1 MEDLKMDDVNVISI
15 PCFYGYCLEEQ
26 NPIHML
32 VYEKEIGGRKY
43 YYKDPGLTKEIRILP
58 DTPMIYCDPS
68 QIYGYMRMTNNTV
81 IGRPFVKKPFKT
93 DQYTPTPNDYAM
105 YVASVEPLRK
115 YKGVMYYYENGYY
128 SPIDDDRLGH
138 LVLKHFKEDMMKQRS
153 SRYLDEVILSIKPI
167 WECYVQHLP
176 EYPHLIPF
184 SNGILDFNTGIFYPP
199 DPSKFIRWK
208 IDVDFDGR
216 NWNCP
221 VFMTFLNVVTNGNGA
236 LRLRLLEIIGYI
248 LSGDN
253 NAKKFFLFA
262 GVGNSGKSLL
272 INLINSLYPR
282 ECVYC
287 STMNS
292 LGDKFQGYMSGTQL
306 CTFADMPDEV
316 LSSEA
321 VGNIKALTGG
331 DMMPAWKKY
340 QGYDV
345 LEKTTRLLFA
355 TNHPV
360 MLSGSDD
367 AFWDRSC
374 IVPFMVAIPPQ
385 HRDPYLYDRLMY
397 ERTAIVNNA
406 LCAYNNLLLRSNG
419 RVVQFSGEAEAQE
432 LYRLFCNSQ
441 KLLDSSDS
449 VYRRFISEC
458 CAEVAGARVPTQDLY
473 IAYCK
478 FCENNYFRMDP
489 FISFSIRISNY
500 LSNFTK
506 TKASLQGKKLHVY
519 DGLALR

>member
-1 MEDLKMDDVNVISI
+1 
-15 PCFYGYCLEEQ
+15 
-26 NPIHML
+26 
-32 VYEKEIGGRKY
+32 
-43 YYKDPGLTKEIRILP
+43 
-58 DTPMIYCDPS
+58 
-68 QIYGYMRMTNNTV
+68 
-81 IGRPFVKKPFKT
+81 
-93 DQYTPTPNDYAM
+93 
-105 YVASVEPLRK
+105 
-115 YKGVMYYYENGYY
+115 
-128 SPIDDDRLGH
+128 
-138 LVLKHFKEDMMKQRS
+138 
-153 SRYLDEVILSIKPI
+153 
-167 WECYVQHLP
+167 
-176 EYPHLIPF
+176 
-184 SNGILDFNTGIFYPP
+184 
-199 DPSKFIRWK
+199 
-208 IDVDFDGR
+208 
-216 NWNCP
+216 
-221 VFMTFLNVVTNGNGA
+221 MTFLNVVTNGNGA

-458 CAEVAGARVPTQDLY
+458 CAEVDGARVPTQDLY

-478 FCENNYFRMDP
+478 FCENNNFRMDS

-500 LSNFTK
+500 LSDFTK
-506 TKASLQGKKLHVY
+506 TKVSLQGQKLHVY
-519 DGLALR
+519 EGLALR

>member
-1 MEDLKMDDVNVISI
+1 
-15 PCFYGYCLEEQ
+15 
-26 NPIHML
+26 
-32 VYEKEIGGRKY
+32 
-43 YYKDPGLTKEIRILP
+43 
-58 DTPMIYCDPS
+58 
-68 QIYGYMRMTNNTV
+68 MT
-81 IGRPFVKKPFKT
+81 
-93 DQYTPTPNDYAM
+93 
-105 YVASVEPLRK
+105 L
-115 YKGVMYYYENGYY
+115 
-128 SPIDDDRLGH
+128 
-138 LVLKHFKEDMMKQRS
+138 
-153 SRYLDEVILSIKPI
+153 
-167 WECYVQHLP
+167 
-176 EYPHLIPF
+176 
-184 SNGILDFNTGIFYPP
+184 
-199 DPSKFIRWK
+199 
-208 IDVDFDGR
+208 
-216 NWNCP
+216 
-221 VFMTFLNVVTNGNGA
+221 LNVVTNGNGA

-360 MLSGSDD
+360 MLSGNDD

-458 CAEVAGARVPTQDLY
+458 CAEVDGARVPTQDLY
-473 IAYCK
+473 IAYC
-478 FCENNYFRMDP
+478 
-489 FISFSIRISNY
+489 
-500 LSNFTK
+500 
-506 TKASLQGKKLHVY
+506 
-519 DGLALR
+519 

>member
-1 MEDLKMDDVNVISI
+1 
-15 PCFYGYCLEEQ
+15 
-26 NPIHML
+26 
-32 VYEKEIGGRKY
+32 
-43 YYKDPGLTKEIRILP
+43 
-58 DTPMIYCDPS
+58 
-68 QIYGYMRMTNNTV
+68 
-81 IGRPFVKKPFKT
+81 
-93 DQYTPTPNDYAM
+93 
-105 YVASVEPLRK
+105 
-115 YKGVMYYYENGYY
+115 MYYYENGYY

-138 LVLKHFKEDMMKQRS
+138 LVLKHFNEDMMKQRS
-153 SRYLDEVILSIKPI
+153 SRYLDEVILSIKTI
-167 WECYVQHLP
+167 WECYVQQLP

-199 DPSKFIRWK
+199 DSSKFIRWK

-360 MLSGSDD
+360 MLSGNDD

-406 LCAYNNLLLRSNG
+406 LCAYNNLLLRSNV
-419 RVVQFSGEAEAQE
+419 RVVQFSGEA
-432 LYRLFCNSQ
+432 
-441 KLLDSSDS
+441 
-449 VYRRFISEC
+449 
-458 CAEVAGARVPTQDLY
+458 
-473 IAYCK
+473 
-478 FCENNYFRMDP
+478 
-489 FISFSIRISNY
+489 
-500 LSNFTK
+500 
-506 TKASLQGKKLHVY
+506 
-519 DGLALR
+519 

>member
-1 MEDLKMDDVNVISI
+1 
-15 PCFYGYCLEEQ
+15 
-26 NPIHML
+26 
-32 VYEKEIGGRKY
+32 
-43 YYKDPGLTKEIRILP
+43 
-58 DTPMIYCDPS
+58 
-68 QIYGYMRMTNNTV
+68 
-81 IGRPFVKKPFKT
+81 
-93 DQYTPTPNDYAM
+93 
-105 YVASVEPLRK
+105 
-115 YKGVMYYYENGYY
+115 
-128 SPIDDDRLGH
+128 
-138 LVLKHFKEDMMKQRS
+138 
-153 SRYLDEVILSIKPI
+153 
-167 WECYVQHLP
+167 
-176 EYPHLIPF
+176 
-184 SNGILDFNTGIFYPP
+184 
-199 DPSKFIRWK
+199 
-208 IDVDFDGR
+208 
-216 NWNCP
+216 
-221 VFMTFLNVVTNGNGA
+221 
-236 LRLRLLEIIGYI
+236 
-248 LSGDN
+248 
-253 NAKKFFLFA
+253 
-262 GVGNSGKSLL
+262 
-272 INLINSLYPR
+272 
-282 ECVYC
+282 
-287 STMNS
+287 
-292 LGDKFQGYMSGTQL
+292 MSGTQL

-385 HRDPYLYDRLMY
+385 LRDPYLYDRLMY

-458 CAEVAGARVPTQDLY
+458 CAEVDGARVPTQDLY

-478 FCENNYFRMDP
+478 FCENNNFRMDS

-500 LSNFTK
+500 LSDFTK
-506 TKASLQGKKLHVY
+506 TKVSLQGQKLHVY
-519 DGLALR
+519 EGLALR